1 MYDNPISE
9 NLPAMTIRTW
19 KKLPNREG
27 ARQSTLGNF
36 ARDDNPILEKLS
48 LKKMHDNPFLEILSV
63 GDDNPIFGK
72 LCRLIRMRDN
82 PYLEILSFK
91 CLLLNRL

>member
-1 MYDNPISE
+1 M
-9 NLPAMTIRTW
+9 
-19 KKLPNREG
+19 
-27 ARQSTLGNF
+27 LGNF

-72 LCRLIRMRDN
+72 IVV
-82 PYLEILSFK
+82 
-91 CLLLNRL
+91 